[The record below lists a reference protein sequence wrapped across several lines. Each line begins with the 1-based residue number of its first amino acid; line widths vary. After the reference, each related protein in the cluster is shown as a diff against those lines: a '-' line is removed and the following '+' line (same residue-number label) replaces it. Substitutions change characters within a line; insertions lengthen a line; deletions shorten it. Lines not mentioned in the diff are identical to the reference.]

1 MIKLYKKDH
10 SELTTWKW
18 ICANSDQLEKQQ
30 EVLNKTDLQKIPL
43 LMEFEHNFD
52 LGAISRDIQ
61 EAKNKYG
68 DWGWLSKSDPKGEHK
83 PPNGEHKP
91 YSGFGLT
98 WNPNH
103 NLNLPEH
110 QSVLGSPDIS
120 QGQFTTFEG
129 SGYDISKKS
138 PDGKL
143 YTPGKND
150 YVDTLGLNVRTQ
162 ASKFGAIGDVLSNVK
177 RTLVKSRIS
186 TIDGTQSSMRQD
198 RSYHR
203 DANMFTG
210 TRVNIPIDTALP
222 YVFDMQTLPEPVHLK
237 VGKAYSFDTSTLHR
251 VISMRPCSELRTH
264 IVINASP
271 WWDWNEQE
279 ECWQTNEFYG
289 EMHPLEMIY
298 EGHIM
303 SGLS

>member
-10 SELTTWKW
+10 SESTTWKW

-52 LGAISRDIQ
+52 IGAISRDIQ

-68 DWGWLSKSDPKGEHK
+68 DWGWLSENDPKGEQ
-83 PPNGEHKP
+83 KP

-103 NLNLPEH
+103 NLDLPEH
-110 QSVLGSPDIS
+110 QSVLGSPDRN
-120 QGQFTTFEG
+120 QFT
-129 SGYDISKKS
+129 YDVSKKGT
-138 PDGKL
+138 DGKR
-143 YTPGKND
+143 YGSGKND

-162 ASKFGAIGDVLSNVK
+162 ASNFGAIGEVLSNVK

-198 RSYHR
+198 RPYHR
-203 DANMFTG
+203 DANVFTG

-222 YVFDMQTLPEPVHLK
+222 YVFDIQTLPEPVHLQ

-251 VISMRPCSELRTH
+251 VISMRPCSEPRTH
-264 IVINASP
+264 IVINVSP

-303 SGLS
+303 SGLC

>member
-18 ICANSDQLEKQQ
+18 ICANSDQKEQQ
-30 EVLNKTDLQKIPL
+30 EKVLKKTELHHFPL
-43 LMEFEHNFD
+43 LPELKHDFD
-52 LGAISRDIQ
+52 LEQLSKDI
-61 EAKNKYG
+61 AKAKEEFG
-68 DWGWLSKSDPKGEHK
+68 DWGWLSKND
-83 PPNGEHKP
+83 PNGEHKP

-110 QSVLGSPDIS
+110 QSVLGSPDRN
-120 QGQFTTFEG
+120 QFT
-129 SGYDISKKS
+129 YDISKKS

-143 YTPGKND
+143 YGPGKND

-162 ASKFGAIGDVLSNVK
+162 ASKFGAIGDVLSNLK

-198 RSYHR
+198 RPYHR
-203 DANMFTG
+203 DADFFTG
-210 TRVNIPIDTALP
+210 TRINIPVDTALP
-222 YVFDMQTLPEPVHLK
+222 YVFDMKTLHEPAHLK
-237 VGKAYSFDTSTLHR
+237 KGYAYSFDTSTLHR
-251 VISMRPCSELRTH
+251 VISMRPCTNPRTH
-264 IVINASP
+264 IVINVSP

-303 SGLS
+303 SGLTAV